1 MPATDR
7 TPGRHADRI
16 VLVTGAAKGIGAAT
30 AQAFAAEGATLILA
44 DIDMPALE
52 ETRAALPGAGHIA
65 IRLDVTSASDW
76 ADAMAQVDAVFG
88 RLDVLV
94 NNAGW
99 GKLLSIFDTSAEDW
113 RKVISINLDS
123 VFLGTMAAMPL
134 LERSGDAAVV
144 NVSSIRARVAGFG
157 SGPYSA
163 AKAGVEMFSKV
174 AAIECAQTGRRVR
187 VNSIHPG
194 FVDTPLSKAQG
205 EEARAARAA
214 SVPQGRMAEP
224 EEIAA
229 GILFLASR
237 EASYVNGT
245 GLVVD
250 GAFTAV

>member
-1 MPATDR
+1 MPANE
-7 TPGRHADRI
+7 RHAGRI
-16 VLVTGAAKGIGAAT
+16 VMITGAAKGIGAAT
-30 AQAFAAEGATLILA
+30 AHAFALEGAILVLA
-44 DIDMPALE
+44 DIDMVALNA
-52 ETRAALPGAGHIA
+52 TMAGLPGAGHLA
-65 IRLDVTSASDW
+65 IRLDVTTPDDW
-76 ADAMAQVDAVFG
+76 QAAVAQVDDRFG
-88 RLDVLV
+88 KLDVLV

-99 GKLLSIFDTSAEDW
+99 GNLRSIFDTKPEDW
-113 RKVISINLDS
+113 RRLIAINLDS
-123 VFLGTMAAMPL
+123 VFFGTMAAMPL

-144 NVSSIRARVAGFG
+144 NVSSIRSRVVGFG

-163 AKAGVEMFSKV
+163 AKAGVEMFSRV
-174 AAIECAQTGRRVR
+174 AAVECAQTGRKVR

-205 EEARAARAA
+205 EAARAARAA

-237 EASYVNGT
+237 EASYVNGSA
-245 GLVVD
+245 LVVD

>member
-1 MPATDR
+1 MPANE
-7 TPGRHADRI
+7 RHAGRI
-16 VLVTGAAKGIGAAT
+16 VMITGAAKGIGAAT
-30 AQAFAAEGATLILA
+30 AHAFAIEGAILVLA
-44 DIDMPALE
+44 DIDMVALNA
-52 ETRAALPGAGHIA
+52 TMAGLPGAGHLA
-65 IRLDVTSASDW
+65 IRLDVTTPDDW
-76 ADAMAQVDAVFG
+76 QAAIAQVDVRFG
-88 RLDVLV
+88 KLDVLV

-99 GKLLSIFDTSAEDW
+99 GNLRSIFDTTAEDW
-113 RKVISINLDS
+113 RRLIAINLDS
-123 VFLGTMAAMPL
+123 VFFGTMAAMPL

-144 NVSSIRARVAGFG
+144 NVSSIRSRVVGFG

-163 AKAGVEMFSKV
+163 AKAGVEMFSRV
-174 AAIECAQTGRRVR
+174 AAVECAQTGRKVR

-205 EEARAARAA
+205 EAARAARAA

-237 EASYVNGT
+237 EASYVNGSA
-245 GLVVD
+245 LVVD

>member
-1 MPATDR
+1 MPANE
-7 TPGRHADRI
+7 RHAGRI
-16 VLVTGAAKGIGAAT
+16 VMITGAAKGIGAAT
-30 AQAFAAEGATLILA
+30 ARAFALEGAILVLA
-44 DIDMPALE
+44 DIDMVALNA
-52 ETRAALPGAGHIA
+52 TMAGLPGAGHLA
-65 IRLDVTSASDW
+65 IRLDVTTPDDW
-76 ADAMAQVDAVFG
+76 QAAVAQVDDRFG
-88 RLDVLV
+88 KLDVLV

-99 GKLLSIFDTSAEDW
+99 GNLRSIFDTTPEDW
-113 RKVISINLDS
+113 RRLIAINLDS
-123 VFLGTMAAMPL
+123 VFFGTMAAMPL

-144 NVSSIRARVAGFG
+144 NVSSIRSRVVGFG

-163 AKAGVEMFSKV
+163 AKAGVEMFSRV
-174 AAIECAQTGRRVR
+174 AAVECAQTGRKVR

-205 EEARAARAA
+205 EAARAARAA

-237 EASYVNGT
+237 EASYVNGSA
-245 GLVVD
+245 LVVD

>member
-1 MPATDR
+1 MPANE
-7 TPGRHADRI
+7 RHAGRI
-16 VLVTGAAKGIGAAT
+16 VMITGAAKGIGAAT
-30 AQAFAAEGATLILA
+30 AHAFALEGAILVLA
-44 DIDMPALE
+44 DIDMVALNA
-52 ETRAALPGAGHIA
+52 TMAGLPGAGHLA
-65 IRLDVTSASDW
+65 IRLDVTTPEDW
-76 ADAMAQVDAVFG
+76 QAAVAQVDDRFG
-88 RLDVLV
+88 KLDVLV

-99 GKLLSIFDTSAEDW
+99 GNLRSIFDTTPEDW
-113 RKVISINLDS
+113 RRLIAINLDS
-123 VFLGTMAAMPL
+123 VFFGTMAAMPL

-144 NVSSIRARVAGFG
+144 NVSSIRSRVVGFG

-163 AKAGVEMFSKV
+163 AKAGVEMFSRV
-174 AAIECAQTGRRVR
+174 AAVECAQTGRKVR

-205 EEARAARAA
+205 EAARAARAA

-237 EASYVNGT
+237 EASYVNGSA
-245 GLVVD
+245 LVVD

>member
-1 MPATDR
+1 MPANE
-7 TPGRHADRI
+7 RHAGRI
-16 VLVTGAAKGIGAAT
+16 VMITGAAKGIGAAT
-30 AQAFAAEGATLILA
+30 AHAFALEGAILVLA
-44 DIDMPALE
+44 DIDMVALNA
-52 ETRAALPGAGHIA
+52 TMAGLPGAGHLA
-65 IRLDVTSASDW
+65 IRLDVTTPDDW
-76 ADAMAQVDAVFG
+76 QAAVAQVDDRFG
-88 RLDVLV
+88 KLDVLV

-99 GKLLSIFDTSAEDW
+99 GNLRSIFDTTPEDW
-113 RKVISINLDS
+113 RRLIAINLDS
-123 VFLGTMAAMPL
+123 VFFGTMAAMPL

-144 NVSSIRARVAGFG
+144 NVSSIRSRVVGFG

-163 AKAGVEMFSKV
+163 AKAGVEMFSRV
-174 AAIECAQTGRRVR
+174 AAVECAQTGRKVR

-205 EEARAARAA
+205 EAARAARAA

-237 EASYVNGT
+237 EASYVNGSA
-245 GLVVD
+245 LVVD

>member
-1 MPATDR
+1 MPANE
-7 TPGRHADRI
+7 RHAGRI
-16 VLVTGAAKGIGAAT
+16 VMITGAAKGIGAAT
-30 AQAFAAEGATLILA
+30 AHAFAIEGATLVLA
-44 DIDMPALE
+44 DIDMVALNA
-52 ETRAALPGAGHIA
+52 TMAGLPGAGHLA
-65 IRLDVTSASDW
+65 IRLDVTTPDDW
-76 ADAMAQVDAVFG
+76 QAAVAQVDDRFG
-88 RLDVLV
+88 KLDVLV

-99 GKLLSIFDTSAEDW
+99 GNLRSIFDTTPEDW
-113 RKVISINLDS
+113 RRLIAINLDS
-123 VFLGTMAAMPL
+123 VFFGTMAAMPL

-144 NVSSIRARVAGFG
+144 NVSSIRSRVVGFG

-163 AKAGVEMFSKV
+163 AKAGVEMFSRV
-174 AAIECAQTGRRVR
+174 AAVECAQTGRKVR

-205 EEARAARAA
+205 EAARAARAA

-237 EASYVNGT
+237 EASYVNGSA
-245 GLVVD
+245 LVVD

>member
-1 MPATDR
+1 MLAVDDQK
-7 TPGRHADRI
+7 GRI
-16 VLVTGAAKGIGAAT
+16 VMITGAARGIGAA
-30 AQAFAAEGATLILA
+30 AAHSFAAEGATLVLA
-44 DIDMPALE
+44 DIDLQALE
-52 ETRAALPGAGHIA
+52 ATCGALPGVGHMA
-65 IRLDVTSASDW
+65 IRLDVTSDADW
-76 ADAMAQVDAVFG
+76 RAAMAQVGKRFA

-99 GKLLSIFDTSAEDW
+99 GNLRSIFDTTPEDW
-113 RKVISINLDS
+113 RHLIAINLDS
-123 VFLGTMAAMPL
+123 VFFGTIAAMPW
-134 LERSGDAAVV
+134 LEKSGNAAIV
-144 NVSSIRARVAGFG
+144 NVSSIRSRVVGFG

-174 AAIECAQTGRRVR
+174 VAVECAQTGRNVR

-205 EEARAARAA
+205 EEARASRAA

-229 GILFLASR
+229 GILFLASPA
-237 EASYVNGT
+237 ASYVNGAA
-245 GLVVD
+245 LVVD

>member
-1 MPATDR
+1 MPADS
-7 TPGRHADRI
+7 HADRI
-16 VLVTGAAKGIGAAT
+16 VMITGAAKGIGAAT
-30 AQAFAAEGATLILA
+30 ALAFAREGATLVLA
-44 DIDMPALE
+44 DIDTEGLGAVL
-52 ETRAALPGAGHIA
+52 AGLPGSGHMA
-65 IRLDVTSASDW
+65 VRLDVTAEADW
-76 ADAMAQVDAVFG
+76 AATMAQVGATHG

-99 GKLLSIFDTSAEDW
+99 GNLRSIFDTTPDDW
-113 RKVISINLDS
+113 RRIIAINLDS
-123 VFLGTMAAMPL
+123 VFLGTMAAMPW
-134 LERSGDAAVV
+134 LEKSGDAAVV
-144 NVSSIRARVAGFG
+144 NVSSIRARVVGFG

-174 AAIECAQTGRRVR
+174 AAVECAQTGRRVR

-237 EASYVNGT
+237 AASYVNGT

>member
-1 MPATDR
+1 MPVDTHS
-7 TPGRHADRI
+7 GRI
-16 VLVTGAAKGIGAAT
+16 VLITGAAKGIGAAT
-30 AQAFAAEGATLILA
+30 AHAFAAGGATVVLA
-44 DIDMPALE
+44 DIDMGPLE
-52 ETRAALPGAGHIA
+52 ATHAALPGSGHMA
-65 IRLDVTSASDW
+65 LRLDVTSEADW
-76 ADAMAQVDAVFG
+76 QAAMARVGAAFG

-99 GKLLSIFDTSAEDW
+99 GSLRPIFDTTAEDW
-113 RKVISINLDS
+113 RRILAINLDS
-123 VFLGTMAAMPL
+123 VFLGTMAAMPW
-134 LERSGDAAVV
+134 LEKSGDAAVV

-163 AKAGVEMFSKV
+163 AKAGVEMFTKV
-174 AAIECAQTGRRVR
+174 AAVECAQTGRKVR

-229 GILFLASR
+229 GILFLASPA
-237 EASYVNGT
+237 ASYVNGT

>member
-1 MPATDR
+1 MPADS
-7 TPGRHADRI
+7 HADRI
-16 VLVTGAAKGIGAAT
+16 VMITGAAKGIGAAT
-30 AQAFAAEGATLILA
+30 ALAFAREGATLVLA
-44 DIDMPALE
+44 DIDTEGLGAVL
-52 ETRAALPGAGHIA
+52 AGLPGSGHMA
-65 IRLDVTSASDW
+65 VRLDVTAEADW
-76 ADAMAQVDAVFG
+76 AAAMARVGATHG

-99 GKLLSIFDTSAEDW
+99 GNLRSIFDTTPDDW
-113 RKVISINLDS
+113 RRIIAINLDS
-123 VFLGTMAAMPL
+123 VFLGTMAAMPW
-134 LERSGDAAVV
+134 LEKSGDAAVV
-144 NVSSIRARVAGFG
+144 NVSSIRARVVGFG

-174 AAIECAQTGRRVR
+174 AAVECAQTGRRVR

-237 EASYVNGT
+237 AASYVNGT

>member
-1 MPATDR
+1 MPVDTHS
-7 TPGRHADRI
+7 GRI
-16 VLVTGAAKGIGAAT
+16 VLITGAARGIGAAT
-30 AQAFAAEGATLILA
+30 AHAFAAAGATVVLA
-44 DIDMPALE
+44 DIDLPALE
-52 ETRAALPGAGHIA
+52 ATHAALPGSGHMA
-65 IRLDVTSASDW
+65 LRLDVTAEADW
-76 ADAMAQVDAVFG
+76 AEAMARVGAAFG

-99 GKLLSIFDTSAEDW
+99 GNLRSIFDTTAEDW
-113 RKVISINLDS
+113 RRILAINLDS
-123 VFLGTMAAMPL
+123 VFLGTMAAMPW
-134 LERSGDAAVV
+134 LEKSGNAAVV

-163 AKAGVEMFSKV
+163 AKAGVEMFTKV
-174 AAIECAQTGRRVR
+174 AAVECAQTGRKVR

-214 SVPQGRMAEP
+214 SVPQGRLAEP

-229 GILFLASR
+229 GILFLASPG
-237 EASYVNGT
+237 ASYVNGT

>member
-1 MPATDR
+1 MPAAER
-7 TPGRHADRI
+7 HKGRV
-16 VLVTGAAKGIGAAT
+16 VLITGAAKGIGAAT
-30 AQAFAAEGATLILA
+30 ARAFATEGACVVLA
-44 DIDMPALE
+44 DIDAAALA
-52 ETRAALPGAGHIA
+52 ETRSGLSGAGHLMIEM
-65 IRLDVTSASDW
+65 DVTDQAAW
-76 ADAMAQVDAVFG
+76 AAAMAQVGAAFG

-99 GKLLSIFDTSAEDW
+99 GNLRSIFDTTPEDW
-113 RKVISINLDS
+113 RRLIAINLDS
-123 VFLGTMAAMPL
+123 VFLGTMAAMPW

-144 NVSSIRARVAGFG
+144 NVSSIRSRVVGFG

-163 AKAGVEMFSKV
+163 AKAGVEMFSRV
-174 AAIECAQTGRRVR
+174 AAVECAQTGRRVR

-237 EASYVNGT
+237 EASYVNGAA
-245 GLVVD
+245 LVVD

>member
-1 MPATDR
+1 MPADS
-7 TPGRHADRI
+7 HADRI
-16 VLVTGAAKGIGAAT
+16 VMITGAAKGIGAAT
-30 AQAFAAEGATLILA
+30 ALAFAQAGATLVLA
-44 DIDMPALE
+44 DIDSEGLGAVL
-52 ETRAALPGAGHIA
+52 AALPGSGHMA
-65 IRLDVTSASDW
+65 VRLDVTAEADW
-76 ADAMAQVDAVFG
+76 AAAMAKVGAAHG

-99 GKLLSIFDTSAEDW
+99 GNLRSIFDTTPDDW
-113 RKVISINLDS
+113 RRIIAVNLDS
-123 VFLGTMAAMPL
+123 VFLGTMAAMPW
-134 LERSGDAAVV
+134 LEKSGDAAVV
-144 NVSSIRARVAGFG
+144 NVSSIRARVVGFG

-174 AAIECAQTGRRVR
+174 AAVECAQTGRRVR

-205 EEARAARAA
+205 EDARAARAA

-237 EASYVNGT
+237 AASYVNGT